1 MQSIHSFIQQ
11 TYWTLIYISSEN
23 SADVSRGPWGT
34 TKPQPLCTSGSGF
47 LWPSLLEKMNER
59 ERKRHIRKRIW
70 ALRRASA
77 DFWVYWQ
84 FLRTIQMASTA
95 EQRQLSD
102 KYENEAA
109 KNEGFAESPNRD
121 TPERRSKKAF
131 EDNMPCETRWI
142 LSWEQ
147 RKKRHSFFQMS
158 SYICKE
164 KKKKI
169 SVIRKRSSKVQQ
181 SRVTSRDPGKVETKV
196 ETGLDVVP
204 CVYFCFCCLCF

>member
-1 MQSIHSFIQQ
+1 
-11 TYWTLIYISSEN
+11 
-23 SADVSRGPWGT
+23 
-34 TKPQPLCTSGSGF
+34 
-47 LWPSLLEKMNER
+47 
-59 ERKRHIRKRIW
+59 
-70 ALRRASA
+70 
-77 DFWVYWQ
+77 
-84 FLRTIQMASTA
+84 MASTA

-164 KKKKI
+164 KKKKNL
-169 SVIRKRSSKVQQ
+169 S
-181 SRVTSRDPGKVETKV
+181 D
-196 ETGLDVVP
+196 
-204 CVYFCFCCLCF
+204 